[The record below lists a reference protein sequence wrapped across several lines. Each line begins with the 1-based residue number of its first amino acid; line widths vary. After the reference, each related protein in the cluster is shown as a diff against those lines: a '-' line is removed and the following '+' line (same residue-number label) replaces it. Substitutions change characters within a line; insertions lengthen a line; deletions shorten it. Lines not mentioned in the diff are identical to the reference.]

1 MKVLVIGGGGREHAI
16 VWSLQKSDRVTEV
29 VCAPGNGGIAA
40 LARCIPVDVADT
52 AALIAIAEHEQP
64 ALTVIGPEV
73 PLSLGIVDALQ
84 QRGFKVFGPTQ
95 AAARLETSKAFAKQ
109 FMQRHGIPTAA
120 YAVCT
125 SLEQVREEL
134 TRFAPAVVVKANGLA
149 AGKGVILCTTH
160 AEAEAAAA
168 ELFSGALL
176 GSAQTEL
183 VLEEFLEGEEVSFFA
198 LCDGQHAIPIASAQ
212 DHKRIGEGDTG
223 PNTGGMGAYSTD
235 GLITPA
241 MRTWLTQ
248 HVAQKTV
255 DGMAAE
261 STPFTGI
268 LFCGI
273 MMTPRG
279 PMVLEFNTRFGD
291 PETEAILMRMDTE
304 LLDLFLAAVDGTAD
318 TLVVRM
324 KPGASVCVIAAS
336 GGYPGKVVNG
346 KPISGLDVAGLDVAG
361 LDVAGLG
368 LAGLDVAGLDV
379 AGLDVAGLDV
389 AGLDVAGLGL
399 AGLDVS
405 GLDVAGLDVAG
416 LGLAGREAPTP
427 GAASFVFHSGTAL
440 KDGSIVTAGGRVLA
454 ITAMSP
460 QGLEPALATAY
471 ATLASI
477 SFEGMQFRRD
487 IAWRALRVGELDETV
502 LPAAPIRIHTNPK
515 RLQTAPKSRYRSK
528 PNPIP
533 S

>member
-16 VWSLQKSDRVTEV
+16 VWSLQKSSRVTEV

-40 LARCIPVDVADT
+40 LARCIPVDVADL
-52 AALIAIAEHEQP
+52 AALIAVAEHEQP

-125 SLEQVREEL
+125 SLQQVREEL
-134 TRFAPAVVVKANGLA
+134 QRFAPAVVVKADGLA
-149 AGKGVILCTTH
+149 AGKGVVMCNTH

-235 GLITPA
+235 SLITPA
-241 MRTWLTQ
+241 MRTWLTH

-261 STPFTGI
+261 STPFSGI

-291 PETEAILMRMDTE
+291 PETQAILMRMETE
-304 LLDLFLAAVDGTAD
+304 LVDLFLASVDGTAD

-324 KPGASVCVIAAS
+324 KPGAIVCVIAAS

-346 KPISGLDVAGLDVAG
+346 KPISGL
-361 LDVAGLG
+361 
-368 LAGLDVAGLDV
+368 
-379 AGLDVAGLDV
+379 
-389 AGLDVAGLGL
+389 
-399 AGLDVS
+399 
-405 GLDVAGLDVAG
+405 
-416 LGLAGREAPTP
+416 ET
-427 GAASFVFHSGTAL
+427 ASATASDTNFVFHSGTAL
-440 KDGSIVTAGGRVLA
+440 QDGSIVTAGGRVLA

-471 ATLASI
+471 ANLAKI
-477 SFEGMQFRRD
+477 TFEGMQFRRD
-487 IAWRALRVGELDETV
+487 IAWRALQPPPD
-502 LPAAPIRIHTNPK
+502 IHPT
-515 RLQTAPKSRYRSK
+515 LQVVASNS
-528 PNPIP
+528 
-533 S
+533 